1 MMTVRLAA
9 KGRVRHEYG
18 AQAFFR
24 LTKNALPC
32 VKALSR
38 HKTRGPHRTYCTP
51 GLLVISNLIILY
63 KKKKKKRKK
72 KRKME
77 VLGTV
82 SAILGLVA
90 LSPAAIKLGKKCY
103 RFAKD
108 ARIIEEQLR
117 GYWKELRLAGN
128 IIEITLTSFDEE
140 GKCTRSSLT
149 LDYMGKERIGMR
161 LKAAGS
167 DLLEKLRRLQH
178 DMRGIVSRSSLV
190 TVYRW
195 TTRYERSFMA
205 LVRDLKFIHTML
217 NIIVCTMCLDR
228 LRQLLTEATDQVAQQ
243 EINRNM

>member
-1 MMTVRLAA
+1 MMTARLAA
-9 KGRVRHEYG
+9 KGRVRHEHG

-24 LTKNALPC
+24 STKNALPC
-32 VKALSR
+32 VKALLP
-38 HKTRGPHRTYCTP
+38 HKTRGPHRTYCTS
-51 GLLVISNLIILY
+51 GLLVISNLILLY
-63 KKKKKKRKK
+63 K

-128 IIEITLTSFDEE
+128 IIEITLTSVDEE